1 MSIPDFQAA
10 MLPLLKAIANGKDH
24 LMRDVTRQVA
34 DTFNLTEEERRQLL
48 PSGQQTVISNR
59 VAWAKTHMKMAG
71 LLENPTRGT
80 IRISELGRKVLDA
93 RPDRVDMKLLRDFPG

>member
-1 MSIPDFQAA
+1 
-10 MLPLLKAIANGKDH
+10 MLPILRAIADGGDH
-24 LMRDVTRQVA
+24 AMRDVARRVA
-34 DTFNLTEEERRQLL
+34 DGFGLTDEERRQLL